1 MHNESAAI
9 TDICIEGSD
18 AAVLNT
24 HCLVCGRLVTLEVS
38 SSPFAETRRE
48 TTHHLVWPEV
58 SGGSLSLHSKISTLI
73 LTEV

>member
-9 TDICIEGSD
+9 IDICFEGSD
-18 AAVLNT
+18 VGILNT
-24 HCLVCGRLVTLEVS
+24 HCLVYSRLFTLEVP

-58 SGGSLSLHSKISTLI
+58 SGGSLSLRPKISTLI